1 MIKPNRFNVGDQVF
15 HITPESP
22 EGIVIDAKYSLLTGS
37 WEYQVTFGPFTE
49 SLWYYDIELK
59 QNRSF
64 NSSAHQNVQV

>member
-1 MIKPNRFNVGDQVF
+1 MIKPPRFNIGDRVY

-22 EGIVIDAKYSLLTGS
+22 EGIVIDAKYSLLTQS

-49 SLWYYDIELK
+49 SLWYYDIELM
-59 QNRSF
+59 QNRTF